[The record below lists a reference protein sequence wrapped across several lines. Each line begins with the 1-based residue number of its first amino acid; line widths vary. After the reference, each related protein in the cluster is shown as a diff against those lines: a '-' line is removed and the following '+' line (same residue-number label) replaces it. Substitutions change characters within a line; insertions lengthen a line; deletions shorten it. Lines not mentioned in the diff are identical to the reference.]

1 MENKRIFQMNNIFKV
16 IVAFSIYILGAV
28 SPIHAQESQAEYEWY
43 GQPIKYNSSY
53 VADVE
58 SLILESMAD
67 RGWRVKEKAERE
79 IVAWLPDEDNN
90 EIIIKIMHNAS
101 EISFEAISER
111 KLHCRSGRR
120 CQVSRS
126 DLGKW
131 RHFLRQSMTTNIHRA
146 AVADLLK
153 NAKLRKQFLRNLQS
167 KDIRERTKLAREIIV
182 EELYAPEILSELVAE
197 IQKGFDAPELS
208 KQAVQMYAY
217 YCKAL
222 ALSKDKAYL
231 PLLNK
236 VIAKTNDDKLRDYVE
251 GYLSYYKS

>member
-1 MENKRIFQMNNIFKV
+1 MNNIFKT
-16 IVAFSIYILGAV
+16 IVAVAIYIVTTV
-28 SPIHAQESQAEYEWY
+28 SSTHAQESRAEYEWY

-53 VADVE
+53 IIDVE

-67 RGWRVKEKAERE
+67 RGWEVKEKNERE
-79 IVAWLPDEDNN
+79 IVAWLPDENDT
-90 EIIIKIMHNAS
+90 EVIIKIMHDAS
-101 EISFEAISER
+101 QISFTAISER
-111 KLHCRSGRR
+111 RLNCRSGRR

-146 AVADLLK
+146 AMADLLED
-153 NAKLRKQFLRNLQS
+153 AELRRQFLRNLQS
-167 KDIRERTKLAREIIV
+167 QDIKERTALAREIIV
-182 EELYAPEILSELVAE
+182 EELYAPEILSELVVE
-197 IQKGFDAPELS
+197 IEKSFDEPELS

-222 ALSKDKAYL
+222 ALSKDKTYL

-236 VIAKTNDDKLRDYVE
+236 VIAKTNDNKLRDYVE